1 MKKYLILAVLLSG
14 CTTQSQTCEDLALQS
29 SNNALNQTVD
39 KLHDHYDYL
48 KYKNMNNKNG
58 TYNLAIDGDR
68 NVGRQ
73 DVSGKYSESDYTGLG
88 SREAYETT
96 LKSCNASLKN

>member
-1 MKKYLILAVLLSG
+1 MKKYLLLVSVLSG
-14 CTTQSQTCEDLALQS
+14 CATQPQTCEDLALQS

-39 KLHDHYDYL
+39 KLNEHYDYL

-58 TYNLAIDGDR
+58 TYNLAIDGDK

-73 DVSGKYSESDYTGLG
+73 DVSGEHSETDYTGLG

-96 LKSCNASLKN
+96 LKTCKAGS